1 MELDANDLMLFAK
14 VAEAGSFSRA
24 ADQVGLPKSTVS
36 RRIAGLETRLGER
49 LLARS
54 TRKLALTEFGQGIF
68 EHARRL
74 QEETEAAIAYAQH
87 RQVLPRGR
95 LRVTMPPG
103 FSDKLILSTFFL
115 KFCENYPEVRLE
127 LDMSPRRV
135 DLLAEQF
142 DLAIRIASSLPDD
155 ATLVA
160 RRLADMSNSLYAS
173 PAYLNRYGRP
183 KTPDELLK
191 HVGLHMFGSS
201 GDIAPWQLVR
211 NDTQDTKNKEKW
223 EGLPDGPLA
232 ANAIDL
238 VMQLT
243 SHGLGIALFTDR
255 FAQPAVDAGLLE
267 RVLPDWSG
275 PPVTVWGVMPG
286 RKLMPTRTRV
296 FLDALVAELLACSE
310 VERSHAQALTGK
322 AVSQHPAF
330 VAAAKRR

>member
-1 MELDANDLMLFAK
+1 VENVMELDANDLLLFAH

-24 ADQVGLPKSTVS
+24 AEQVGLPKSTIS
-36 RRIAGLETRLGER
+36 RRIAALETRLGER

-54 TRKLALTEFGQGIF
+54 TRKLALTEFGHGIF

-74 QEETEAAIAYAQH
+74 QEEAQAAVAFAQH
-87 RQVLPRGR
+87 RQVKPRGR

-115 KFCENYPEVRLE
+115 KFCADYPEVRLE

-142 DLAIRIASSLPDD
+142 DLAIRIAGSLPDD

-160 RRLADMSNSLYAS
+160 RRLADMPNSLYAS

-183 KTPDELLK
+183 QTPDDLHK
-191 HVGLHMFGSS
+191 HTGLHLLGNSS
-201 GDIAPWQLVR
+201 DTPPWRLTR
-211 NDTQDTKNKEKW
+211 GKEVW
-223 EGLPDGPLA
+223 EGLPEGPLA

-238 VMQLT
+238 IMQLT
-243 SHGLGIALFTDR
+243 SHGLGIAQFTDR
-255 FAQPAVDAGLLE
+255 FAQPAVDAGFLE

-275 PPVTVWGVMPG
+275 PPVTVWAVMPG

-296 FLDALVAELLACSE
+296 FLDALIAELLACSE
-310 VERSHAQALTGK
+310 AERDNTRSLLGSTTALPTK
-322 AVSQHPAF
+322 LLRA
-330 VAAAKRR
+330 

>member
-1 MELDANDLMLFAK
+1 MELDANDLMLFAH

-24 ADQVGLPKSTVS
+24 AEQVGLPKSTVS
-36 RRIAGLETRLGER
+36 RRIAALETRLGER

-115 KFCENYPEVRLE
+115 KFCENFPEVRLE

-142 DLAIRIASSLPDD
+142 DLAIRIAASLPDD
-155 ATLVA
+155 ATLIA
-160 RRLADMSNSLYAS
+160 RRLADMPSSLYAS

-183 KTPDELLK
+183 TTPDELLK
-191 HVGLHMFGSS
+191 HTGLHMFGSG
-201 GDIAPWQLVR
+201 GDMPPWQL
-211 NDTQDTKNKEKW
+211 QKEGTKGREKW

-255 FAQPAVDAGLLE
+255 FALPAVEAGFLE
-267 RVLPDWSG
+267 RVLPEWSA
-275 PPVTVWGVMPG
+275 PPVTVWAVMPG

-296 FLDALVAELLACSE
+296 FLDALIAELLACTE
-310 VERSHAQALTGK
+310 AERDSTRAMLGSVGPATRLHSVMQAK
-322 AVSQHPAF
+322 P
-330 VAAAKRR
+330 

>member
-1 MELDANDLMLFAK
+1 MELDANDLMLFAH

-24 ADQVGLPKSTVS
+24 AEQVGLPKSTVS
-36 RRIAGLETRLGER
+36 RRIAALETRLGER

-54 TRKLALTEFGQGIF
+54 TRRLALTEFGQGIF

-87 RQVLPRGR
+87 RQILPRGR

-115 KFCENYPEVRLE
+115 KFCADFPEVRLE

-142 DLAIRIASSLPDD
+142 DLAIRIAASLPDD

-183 KTPDELLK
+183 QTPDELLK
-191 HVGLHMFGSS
+191 HIGLHMMSNGSETL
-201 GDIAPWQLVR
+201 PWRLQ
-211 NDTQDTKNKEKW
+211 KKKEVW
-223 EGLPDGPLA
+223 EGLPDGPIA

-238 VMQLT
+238 IMQLA

-255 FAQPAVDAGLLE
+255 FAQPAVDAGFLE
-267 RVLPDWSG
+267 RVLPEWSG

-296 FLDALVAELLACSE
+296 FLDALIAELLACSE
-310 VERSHAQALTGK
+310 VERDNTRAMLGK
-322 AVSQHPAF
+322 NTTTLPHPAQL
-330 VAAAKRR
+330 ARR